1 MTTAD
6 NKLKRPL
13 SIRALLEI
21 LVLLVT
27 AGYAIY
33 SMHSLNQANIE
44 NTKKVEQLIVSLNE
58 RVDQFIASDDKV
70 YNRYI
75 KNLRKSLDS
84 LNEDERKLVM
94 SVYDV
99 RQKTGE

>member
-1 MTTAD
+1 
-6 NKLKRPL
+6 
-13 SIRALLEI
+13 
-21 LVLLVT
+21 
-27 AGYAIY
+27 
-33 SMHSLNQANIE
+33 MHSLNQANIE
-44 NTKKVEQLIVSLNE
+44 NTQKVEQLIVSLNE
-58 RVDQFIASDDKV
+58 RVDQFIASDDEV

>member
-1 MTTAD
+1 VNYLRFSHQTWPAVSNLITSGHTRT
-6 NKLKRPL
+6 L
-13 SIRALLEI
+13 
-21 LVLLVT
+21 T
-27 AGYAIY
+27 
-33 SMHSLNQANIE
+33 
-44 NTKKVEQLIVSLNE
+44 VEQLIVILNE

-75 KNLRKSLDS
+75 KNLRRSLDS